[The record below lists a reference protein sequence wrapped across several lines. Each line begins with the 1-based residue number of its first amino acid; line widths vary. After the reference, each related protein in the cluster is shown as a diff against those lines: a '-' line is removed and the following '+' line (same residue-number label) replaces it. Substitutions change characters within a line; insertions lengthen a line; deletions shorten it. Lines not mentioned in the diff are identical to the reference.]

1 MEHNMTTDTTT
12 LLALFDEDKLDPAAN
27 AIEKLHE
34 MGIPDDG
41 INVISGVP
49 LAHKILG
56 RPHPSTNVSRLALGG
71 AIAGFFFGAFLNYGT
86 PYLYYVPVG
95 GQYITP
101 IPPGMILIFEMTM
114 LFALLATFLGVFLD
128 SYFPNYRPMEYV
140 PEISDGK
147 IGIFFKYPS
156 GEHEKFVD
164 AMSAFGAE
172 SVRPVEAQQL

>member
-1 MEHNMTTDTTT
+1 MIDTT
-12 LLALFDEDKLDPAAN
+12 LLALFDEDKIDPAAD

-34 MGIPDDG
+34 MGITDEN

-49 LAHKILG
+49 VAHKILG

-86 PYLYYVPVG
+86 PYLYTVPVG

-101 IPPGMILIFEMTM
+101 IPPGMIIIFEMTM
-114 LFALLATFLGVFLD
+114 LFALLSTFLGVFLD

-147 IGIFFKYPS
+147 IGIFFRHPS